1 MKWKSCRLQIITNQ
15 TEDAL
20 GNMTGGEWKT
30 VKDTYCRFTPWTDL
44 QVSLGNISQQ
54 NSSYGS
60 RNATKNEQRF
70 AIPVPYCR
78 FPKCTHAV
86 IDGVRQKI
94 TEIIDLSPRYTLIQ
108 VEVYK
113 K

>member
-1 MKWKSCRLQIITNQ
+1 MIWKPCLLQKKTGQ

-20 GNMTGGEWKT
+20 GNLVGGVWTT
-30 VKDTYCRFTPWTDL
+30 VMETSCRATPWTD
-44 QVSLGNISQQ
+44 QQ
-54 NSSYGS
+54 ILADTRGI
-60 RNATKNEQRF
+60 TKNEQRF
-70 AIPVPYCR
+70 VIPILYKD
-78 FPKCTHAV
+78 FPDCTHAV

-94 TEIIDLSPRYTLIQ
+94 KETIDLTPRYTVIQ

>member
-1 MKWKSCRLQIITNQ
+1 MIWKECLLQKKTGQ

-20 GNMTGGEWKT
+20 GNLVGGEWSTVLKT
-30 VKDTYCRFTPWTDL
+30 SCRATPWTD
-44 QVSLGNISQQ
+44 QQ
-54 NSSYGS
+54 ILVDT
-60 RNATKNEQRF
+60 RDITKNEQRF
-70 AIPVPYCR
+70 AIPIIYEE
-78 FPKCTHAV
+78 FPDCTHAV

-94 TEIIDLSPRYTLIQ
+94 KETIDLTPRYTVIQ

>member
-1 MKWKSCRLQIITNQ
+1 MIWKECLLQKKTGQ

-20 GNMTGGEWKT
+20 GNLVGGEWTT
-30 VKDTYCRFTPWTDL
+30 VLDTFCRDTPWTD
-44 QVSLGNISQQ
+44 QQ
-54 NSSYGS
+54 ILVDTRGV
-60 RNATKNEQRF
+60 TKNEQRF
-70 AIPVPYCR
+70 AIPIPFET
-78 FPKCTHAV
+78 FPDCTHAV

-94 TEIIDLSPRYTLIQ
+94 KETIDLTPRYTVIQ

>member
-1 MKWKSCRLQIITNQ
+1 MIWKECLLQKKTGQ

-20 GNMTGGEWKT
+20 GNLVGGEWITVLKT
-30 VKDTYCRFTPWTDL
+30 SCRATPWTD
-44 QVSLGNISQQ
+44 QQ
-54 NSSYGS
+54 ILVDT
-60 RNATKNEQRF
+60 RDITKNEQRF
-70 AIPVPYCR
+70 AIPIIYEK
-78 FPKCTHAV
+78 FPDCTHAV

-94 TEIIDLSPRYTLIQ
+94 KEAIDLTPRYTVIQ